1 MLLSTG
7 ISANSTISS
16 LQKEVFTGKVNHHEI
31 LMGELSIGAHKVIGN
46 VFIS

>member
-7 ISANSTISS
+7 ISANSIMNS
-16 LQKEVFTGKVNHHEI
+16 LQKEVFSGEVSHEI
-31 LMGELSIGAHKVIGN
+31 LMGQLLTDVHKIIWS